1 MRYTLIIL
9 FLLST
14 IFSAFAKTV
23 ILSGFKPVKQK
34 RYEFV
39 SSSFKKYVI
48 ENIKNSEI
56 EILDEKKSNEL
67 EYLLVKNRNFFLAS
81 KEFFD
86 SWENFEFDYTIHCEL
101 SVKGKSIEVHI
112 QVYSKDKK
120 RLLLKEDFKGRSNHL
135 LSLFDAITRNVLIA
149 IDSNKETINPF
160 NIDDDKMFYQFL
172 RLDYYADKLWESDD
186 PDKYFLLVDELESYK
201 DEFDIYPPIK
211 KLYEDVVSRNDEFIL
226 TGTLDL
232 PVENTSKE
240 IFGEDNEVES
250 FLRKL
255 LNDGYHFRHLSTTKN
270 YDEDDRNIVSLIIA
284 YEINF
289 KKLIRKKLLKE
300 IRKRNGSLKFAN
312 MGMYY
317 FSSNES
323 ENKTLIDFLLRQRV
337 LLRLYDKNDNLIT
350 ETENAVKYMDYKG
363 GKYKNSKK
371 LPLPLVPRGPANTA
385 FAVEKKGFTT
395 FIFDEISTAELKKIV
410 RSELELT
417 FE

>member
-1 MRYTLIIL
+1 MHYTLIIL

-14 IFSAFAKTV
+14 VFSSFGKTV
-23 ILSGFKPVKQK
+23 ILSGFKPVKEK
-34 RYEFV
+34 RYEFI

-48 ENIKNSEI
+48 ENINNSEI

-67 EYLLVKNRNFFLAS
+67 EYLLIKNSNFFLAS

-86 SWENFEFDYTIHCEL
+86 NWENFEFDYTIHCEFN
-101 SVKGKSIEVHI
+101 VRGKTVEIHI

-120 RLLLKEDFKGRSNHL
+120 RLLLKEDFKGRTGQL

-149 IDSNKETINPF
+149 IGSNKETINPF
-160 NIDDDKMFYQFL
+160 NINDDKMFYQFL

-201 DEFDIYPPIK
+201 NEFDIYPPIK
-211 KLYEDVVSRNDEFIL
+211 KLYEDVTSRNDEFIL
-226 TGTLDL
+226 TGALDL

-240 IFGEDNEVES
+240 IFSEDNEVEA
-250 FLRKL
+250 FLRQL

-270 YDEDDRNIVSLIIA
+270 YDEDDRSIVSLIVA

-289 KKLIRKKLLKE
+289 KKLLKKKLLKE
-300 IRKRNGSLKFAN
+300 IRKRKGNLKFAN

-323 ENKTLIDFLLRQRV
+323 ENKVLINFLLRQRV
-337 LLRLYDKNDNLIT
+337 ILRLYDKNDNLIA
-350 ETENAVKYMDYKG
+350 ESEIGIKYMDYKS
-363 GKYKNSKK
+363 GKYKNAKK
-371 LPLPLVPRGPANTA
+371 VLLPLVPRGSANTA
-385 FAVEKKGFTT
+385 FAVEKKGFST
-395 FIFDEISTAELKKIV
+395 FIFDEITTVELKKIV
-410 RSELELT
+410 RSELEIT